1 MDRNDPPIPLRAFD
15 TPERLTDIDSW
26 HGLVPLAFALVELVR
41 PGCFVELGTHQGDS
55 YAAFCQALDR
65 LDGTVRAYA
74 VDTWQG
80 DEHAGHY
87 DESVYDAVRR
97 WHDPRFGHFSRLL
110 RSTFDDALEHFP
122 DGGIDLLHI
131 DGLHTE
137 EAVRHDF
144 ETWLPKMSARGVVL
158 FHDTNVRERG
168 FGVWRLWQELS
179 SRYPGREFPFSHG
192 LGVLCVG
199 EIPAGIAPWMNADEA
214 GWESLQRRFHALGER
229 VRLLGERDRLQSR
242 LAALEERLT
251 ATNDHLQ
258 TLGGNHSKALA
269 LIETRDHE
277 LARCREEQAR
287 CREELDQLAVSERSA
302 RHRLERYDR
311 SRAFR
316 LLKRLPFIGPN
327 D

>member
-1 MDRNDPPIPLRAFD
+1 MERDQLRIPSSAFSV
-15 TPERLTDIDSW
+15 PEHLSDIDSW
-26 HGLVPLAFALVELVR
+26 QGLIPLAFALIDLLR
-41 PGCFVELGTHQGDS
+41 PRCFVELGTHKGDS
-55 YAAFCQALDR
+55 YGAFCQALDR
-65 LDGTVRAYA
+65 QNQAARAYA

-80 DEHAGHY
+80 DEHAG
-87 DESVYDAVRR
+87 VYGGQVYEALRH
-97 WHDPRFGHFSRLL
+97 WHDPRFGHFFLL
-110 RSTFDDALEHFP
+110 VRSTFDEALRHFD
-122 DGGIDLLHI
+122 DGSVDLLHI

-144 ETWLPKMSARGVVL
+144 ETWLPKMSRQGVVL

-168 FGVWRLWQELS
+168 FGVWRLWKELS
-179 SRYPGREFPFSHG
+179 ARHPGREFPFSHG

-199 EIPAGIAPWMNADEA
+199 EIPAGIVPWMDADEA
-214 GWESLQRRFHALGER
+214 TWDDLQRRFHALGER

-242 LAALEERLT
+242 LGALEERLT
-251 ATNDHLQ
+251 VTNDHLQ

-269 LIETRDHE
+269 VIETRDHE
-277 LARCREEQAR
+277 LAQ

-302 RHRLERYDR
+302 RLRLERHDR

>member
-26 HGLVPLAFALVELVR
+26 HGLVPLAFALVELLR

-55 YAAFCQALDR
+55 YSAFCQALDR
-65 LDGTVRAYA
+65 LDRPVRAYA

-80 DEHAGHY
+80 DEHAGRY

-97 WHDPRFGHFSRLL
+97 WHDPRFGHFSRLV

-122 DGGIDLLHI
+122 DGSIDLLHI

-144 ETWLPKMSARGVVL
+144 ETWLPKMSATGVVL
-158 FHDTNVRERG
+158 FHDTNVREHG

-179 SRYPGREFPFSHG
+179 ARYPGREFPFSHG

-199 EIPAGIAPWMNADEA
+199 EVPVGIAPWMDADEA
-214 GWESLQRRFHALGER
+214 TWDDLQRRFHALGER

-242 LAALEERLT
+242 LGALEERLT

-258 TLGGNHSKALA
+258 TLGGNHSKALGV
-269 LIETRDHE
+269 IETRDHE
-277 LARCREEQAR
+277 LAQ

-302 RHRLERYDR
+302 RLRLERHDR